1 MAEDKYVL
9 RHEWE
14 RSRGKI
20 HERINDVDNKH
31 VNLHNDLRLLVTR
44 LNDSNDTLIKSQT
57 TTNETLNKINDNLTG
72 FNDRIKNVEY
82 TSTTTV
88 KRLDSIESSV
98 TERQKGNVQI
108 WVAIIGSIGTI
119 IVGALGLAQLFL

>member
-44 LNDSNDTLIKSQT
+44 LNDSNDSLIKSQT

>member
-72 FNDRIKNVEY
+72 FNDRIKDVEY

-108 WVAIIGSIGTI
+108 WVAIIGGIASIVAGSF
-119 IVGALGLAQLFL
+119 GLAQLFL